1 MWKDGGRVRAGKKRE
16 KGITSF
22 AIAKQV
28 CVSMCSAAAPCKST
42 QAKRLFVFVA
52 DDQEKVRKVEFS
64 ALTLTFPTR
73 RASLV
78 ASSKRGDRRTRD

>member
-1 MWKDGGRVRAGKKRE
+1 MKTGEKRE
-16 KGITSF
+16 KGVTSF

-28 CVSMCSAAAPCKST
+28 CVSMGSAAAPCKST
-42 QAKRLFVFVA
+42 QAKGLFVFVA

-64 ALTLTFPTR
+64 ALILTFSTR
-73 RASLV
+73 RESLV